1 MFPASI
7 LQLDEDKPRKHK
19 KHKGKKRSK
28 KSKKA
33 AKARKKSTA
42 QGVATITS
50 QQMMNMG
57 YRCGKAEAEN
67 RMLKMVL
74 MLSIGIERG
83 AFNDSLA
90 ETGLKLL
97 SGSDS
102 WWILRRMAVF
112 F

>member
-1 MFPASI
+1 
-7 LQLDEDKPRKHK
+7 
-19 KHKGKKRSK
+19 
-28 KSKKA
+28 
-33 AKARKKSTA
+33 
-42 QGVATITS
+42 
-50 QQMMNMG
+50 MMNMG

-102 WWILRRMAVF
+102 
-112 F
+112 